1 MLSID
6 CEMCIHF
13 GAKLELLYW
22 GELVGIHANGPSC
35 RFTTNEWMY
44 QVLHNKNQG
53 VPERFLNFL
62 GILCSQ
68 FF

>member
-22 GELVGIHANGPSC
+22 GELVGIHANGPTC
-35 RFTTNEWMY
+35 QFTTNEWMY

-53 VPERFLNFL
+53 VPEPPRL
-62 GILCSQ
+62 I
-68 FF
+68 